1 METELDT
8 CTKEDKMIIIHS
20 KLDALGHSLCTIKHR
35 RTEVTNVQRD
45 ALVLARRDEP
55 ITYASMC
62 NKDMDNESHN
72 VLTNCTSAIKSL
84 DTTEVGTY
92 KSIKL
97 IHEAAYGTY
106 IENPK
111 PTETYGQI
119 KLFDFKLSQSI
130 LGKED
135 PLKAAEFI
143 SAL

>member
-8 CTKEDKMIIIHS
+8 CTEEDKMFITLC
-20 KLDALGHSLCTIKHR
+20 KLDALANSLHTLKHR

-45 ALVLARRDEP
+45 ALIQARRDEP
-55 ITYASMC
+55 ITYANMC

-84 DTTEVGTY
+84 DNTEAGTY

-97 IHEAAYGTY
+97 IHESTFGTY

-111 PTETYGQI
+111 PTRTYG
-119 KLFDFKLSQSI
+119 
-130 LGKED
+130 
-135 PLKAAEFI
+135 
-143 SAL
+143 